1 MDYYSIVVSILSQ
14 GSYAVLS
21 FAVGYL
27 LHKERSNKTKRQNTG
42 CGIRALLK
50 IELRRIHE
58 KGQSEHKLSYAD
70 EASAEEIYST
80 YHALGGNGQGTTMIN
95 DIRKMPKV

>member
-1 MDYYSIVVSILSQ
+1 MDFYNIAVSLLSQ

-21 FAVGYL
+21 FFIGYL
-27 LHKERSNKTKRQNTG
+27 LNRERGNKKKKESTE

-58 KGQSEHKLSYAD
+58 RGQTEHKLSYAD
-70 EASAEEIYST
+70 EASAEEIYAT

>member
-1 MDYYSIVVSILSQ
+1 MDYYSIAVSLFSQ
-14 GSYAVLS
+14 GSYDVLS
-21 FAVGYL
+21 FFIGYL
-27 LHKERSNKTKRQNTG
+27 LNKERGNKAKRENTEY
-42 CGIRALLK
+42 GIRALLK

-95 DIRKMPKV
+95 DIRKMPKK

>member
-1 MDYYSIVVSILSQ
+1 MDILSIATSVASQ

-21 FAVGYL
+21 FFIGYL
-27 LHKERSNKTKRQNTG
+27 FNKERGNKKKRENTE

-58 KGQSEHKLSYAD
+58 RGEAEHKLSYAD
-70 EASAEEIYST
+70 EASAEEIYAT

>member
-1 MDYYSIVVSILSQ
+1 MDILSIATSVASQ
-14 GSYAVLS
+14 GSYAVLA
-21 FAVGYL
+21 FFVGYL
-27 LHKERSNKTKRQNTG
+27 LNKERGNKKKRESAE
-42 CGIRALLK
+42 CGIRAILK

-58 KGQSEHKLSYAD
+58 RGQSEHKLSYAD
-70 EASAEEIYST
+70 EASAEEIYAT

>member
-1 MDYYSIVVSILSQ
+1 MDFYNIAVSLLSQ
-14 GSYAVLS
+14 GSYAILS

-27 LHKERSNKTKRQNTG
+27 LNKERGNRDKREKTE
-42 CGIRALLK
+42 CGIRAILK

-58 KGQSEHKLSYAD
+58 KGQAEHKLSYAN
-70 EASAEEIYST
+70 EASAEEIYAT

>member
-1 MDYYSIVVSILSQ
+1 MDYYSIAVSLFSQ

-27 LHKERSNKTKRQNTG
+27 LNKTRGNAKKRRDTE

-58 KGQSEHKLSYAD
+58 KGQSEHKISYAD

-80 YHALGGNGQGTTMIN
+80 YHALGGNGQGTSMIQ
-95 DIRKMPKV
+95 DLRKLPKA

>member
-1 MDYYSIVVSILSQ
+1 MDFYNIAVSLLSQ
-14 GSYAVLS
+14 GFYAVLS

-27 LHKERSNKTKRQNTG
+27 LNKERGNKAKREKTER
-42 CGIRALLK
+42 GIRAILK

>member
-1 MDYYSIVVSILSQ
+1 MDYYSIAVSLFSQ

-21 FAVGYL
+21 FLVGYL
-27 LHKERSNKTKRQNTG
+27 LNKERVNKKKRESTE

>member
-1 MDYYSIVVSILSQ
+1 MDFYSIATSLFSQ
-14 GSYAVLS
+14 GSYAILS
-21 FAVGYL
+21 FAVGFL
-27 LHKERSNKTKRQNTG
+27 WNKERGRAKKAKDTE

-58 KGQSEHKLSYAD
+58 RGQVEHKISYAD

-80 YHALGGNGQGTTMIN
+80 YHALGGNGQGTSMIQ
-95 DIRKMPKV
+95 DLRKLPKA

>member
-1 MDYYSIVVSILSQ
+1 MDFYNIAVSLLSQ
-14 GSYAVLS
+14 GSYAILS

-27 LHKERSNKTKRQNTG
+27 LNKERGNKKKRESTE

-58 KGQSEHKLSYAD
+58 KGQSEHKISYAD
-70 EASAEEIYST
+70 EASAEEIYGT
-80 YHALGGNGQGTTMIN
+80 YHALGGNGQGTSMVQ
-95 DIRKMPKV
+95 DIRKLPKA

>member
-1 MDYYSIVVSILSQ
+1 MDYYAIAVSLFSQ
-14 GSYAVLS
+14 GSYAILS

-27 LHKERSNKTKRQNTG
+27 LNKEMENKAKRENTE
-42 CGIRALLK
+42 CGIKALLK

-58 KGQSEHKLSYAD
+58 KGQAEHKLSYAD

-80 YHALGGNGQGTTMIN
+80 YNALGGNGQGTTMIN
-95 DIRKMPKV
+95 DIRKMPKI

>member
-1 MDYYSIVVSILSQ
+1 MDYYSIAVSLLSQ

-21 FAVGYL
+21 FAFGYL
-27 LHKERSNKTKRQNTG
+27 LNKERSNKTKRQSTE
-42 CGIRALLK
+42 CGIRAILK

-70 EASAEEIYST
+70 EASAEEIYAT

>member
-1 MDYYSIVVSILSQ
+1 MDYYSIATSFLSQ

-21 FAVGYL
+21 FAFGYL
-27 LHKERSNKTKRQNTG
+27 LNKARGQNKKRKDTE

-58 KGQSEHKLSYAD
+58 RGQEEHKLSYAD
-70 EASAEEIYST
+70 ESSAEEIYAV

-95 DIRKMPKV
+95 DIRKLPKA

>member
-1 MDYYSIVVSILSQ
+1 MDYYSLVISLLSQ
-14 GSYAVLS
+14 GSYAILS

-27 LHKERSNKTKRQNTG
+27 LNKERGSKKKRESTER
-42 CGIRALLK
+42 GIRALLK

-58 KGQSEHKLSYAD
+58 KGQSEHKISYAD

-80 YHALGGNGQGTTMIN
+80 YHALGGNGQGTSMVQ
-95 DIRKMPKV
+95 DIRKFPKA

>member
-1 MDYYSIVVSILSQ
+1 MDILSIATSVASQ
-14 GSYAVLS
+14 GSYALFS

-27 LHKERSNKTKRQNTG
+27 LNKERGNKAKRENTEY
-42 CGIRALLK
+42 GIRALLK

-70 EASAEEIYST
+70 EASAEEIYSA
-80 YHALGGNGQGTTMIN
+80 YHALGGNG
-95 DIRKMPKV
+95 R

>member
-1 MDYYSIVVSILSQ
+1 MDILSVATSVASQ
-14 GSYAVLS
+14 CSYAILS
-21 FAVGYL
+21 CAVGYL
-27 LHKERSNKTKRQNTG
+27 LNKERGNKAKRENTE

-80 YHALGGNGQGTTMIN
+80 YHVLGGNGQGTTMIQ
-95 DIRKMPKV
+95 DIRKLPKA

>member
-1 MDYYSIVVSILSQ
+1 MDILSIATSVASQ

-27 LHKERSNKTKRQNTG
+27 LNKTRGNAKKRRDTE

-58 KGQSEHKLSYAD
+58 KGQSELKRINRLKEKL
-70 EASAEEIYST
+70 EE
-80 YHALGGNGQGTTMIN
+80 
-95 DIRKMPKV
+95 

>member
-1 MDYYSIVVSILSQ
+1 MDYYSIAVSLFSQ
-14 GSYAVLS
+14 GSYAILS

-27 LHKERSNKTKRQNTG
+27 LNKERGSKKKRESTE

-58 KGQSEHKLSYAD
+58 KGQSDHKLSYID

-80 YHALGGNGQGTTMIN
+80 YHALGGNGQGTTMIQ
-95 DIRKMPKV
+95 DIRRLPKV

>member
-1 MDYYSIVVSILSQ
+1 MDFYNIAVSLLSQ
-14 GSYAVLS
+14 GSYAILS

-27 LHKERSNKTKRQNTG
+27 LNKERGRTKKAKDTEY
-42 CGIRALLK
+42 GIRALLK

-58 KGQSEHKLSYAD
+58 RGQAEHKLSYAD
-70 EASAEEIYST
+70 EASAEEIYAT

-95 DIRKMPKV
+95 EIRKMPKM

>member
-1 MDYYSIVVSILSQ
+1 MDYYSIAVSLLSQ
-14 GSYAVLS
+14 GSYAILS

-27 LHKERSNKTKRQNTG
+27 LNKERSNKTKRKSTE

-58 KGQSEHKLSYAD
+58 RGQTDHKLSYAD
-70 EASAEEIYST
+70 EASAEEIYAT
-80 YHALGGNGQGTTMIN
+80 YHALGGNGQGTTMIQ

>member
-1 MDYYSIVVSILSQ
+1 MDFYNIAVSLLSQ
-14 GSYAVLS
+14 CSYAILS

-27 LHKERSNKTKRQNTG
+27 LNKERGHKKKGESAEG
-42 CGIRALLK
+42 GIRALLK

-80 YHALGGNGQGTTMIN
+80 YHALGGNGQGTTMIQ
-95 DIRKMPKV
+95 DIRKLPKA

>member
-1 MDYYSIVVSILSQ
+1 MDFYSIATSLFSQ

-21 FAVGYL
+21 FAVGFL
-27 LHKERSNKTKRQNTG
+27 WNKERGRAKKAKDTE

-58 KGQSEHKLSYAD
+58 KGQSEHKISYAD

-80 YHALGGNGQGTTMIN
+80 YHALGGNGQGTSMIQ
-95 DIRKMPKV
+95 DLRKLPKA

>member
-1 MDYYSIVVSILSQ
+1 MDILSIATSVASQ

-21 FAVGYL
+21 FFIGYL
-27 LHKERSNKTKRQNTG
+27 LNKERGNKKKRESTE

-80 YHALGGNGQGTTMIN
+80 YHELGGNGQGTTMIQ
-95 DIRKMPKV
+95 DIRKLPKA

>member
-1 MDYYSIVVSILSQ
+1 MDYYSIAVSLLSQ
-14 GSYAVLS
+14 GSYAILS
-21 FAVGYL
+21 FAVGFL
-27 LHKERSNKTKRQNTG
+27 WNKKRGMAKKTKDTE

-58 KGQSEHKLSYAD
+58 RGQTEHKLSYAD
-70 EASAEEIYST
+70 EASAEEIYAT
-80 YHALGGNGQGTTMIN
+80 YHALGGNGLGTTMIQ

>member
-1 MDYYSIVVSILSQ
+1 MDFYSIATSLFSQ
-14 GSYAVLS
+14 GSYAILS
-21 FAVGYL
+21 FAVGFL
-27 LHKERSNKTKRQNTG
+27 WNKERGRAKKAKDTE

-58 KGQSEHKLSYAD
+58 RGEAEHKLSYAD
-70 EASAEEIYST
+70 EASAEEIYAT
-80 YHALGGNGQGTTMIN
+80 YHALGGNGLGTTMIQ

>member
-1 MDYYSIVVSILSQ
+1 MDFYNIAVSLFSQ
-14 GSYAVLS
+14 GSYVVLS
-21 FAVGYL
+21 FAFGYL
-27 LHKERSNKTKRQNTG
+27 LNKERSNKTKRQSTE
-42 CGIRALLK
+42 CGIRAILK

-70 EASAEEIYST
+70 EASAEEIYAT

>member
-1 MDYYSIVVSILSQ
+1 MDYYSIAVSLLSQ
-14 GSYAVLS
+14 GSYAILS

-27 LHKERSNKTKRQNTG
+27 LNRERGNKAKREKAE
-42 CGIRALLK
+42 CGIRAILK

-58 KGQSEHKLSYAD
+58 RGQSAHKLSYAD

-80 YHALGGNGQGTTMIN
+80 YHALGGNGQGTTMMN

>member
-1 MDYYSIVVSILSQ
+1 MDYYSIATSLLSQ
-14 GSYAVLS
+14 GSYAILS

-27 LHKERSNKTKRQNTG
+27 LNKERGNKVKREKTE
-42 CGIRALLK
+42 CGIRAILK

-58 KGQSEHKLSYAD
+58 RGQTEHKLSYAD

-80 YHALGGNGQGTTMIN
+80 YMHSAAMGKGL
-95 DIRKMPKV
+95 R

>member
-1 MDYYSIVVSILSQ
+1 MDFYSIATSLFSQ

-21 FAVGYL
+21 FAVGFL
-27 LHKERSNKTKRQNTG
+27 WNKERGRAKKAKDTE

-58 KGQSEHKLSYAD
+58 KGQSEHRISYAD

-80 YHALGGNGQGTTMIN
+80 YHSLGGNGQGTSMIQ
-95 DIRKMPKV
+95 DIRKLPKA

>member
-1 MDYYSIVVSILSQ
+1 MDILSIATYVASQ

-27 LHKERSNKTKRQNTG
+27 LNKTRGNAKKRRDTE

-58 KGQSEHKLSYAD
+58 KGQSELKRINRLKEKL
-70 EASAEEIYST
+70 EE
-80 YHALGGNGQGTTMIN
+80 
-95 DIRKMPKV
+95 

>member
-1 MDYYSIVVSILSQ
+1 MDYYSIAVSLFSQ

-21 FAVGYL
+21 FFIGYL
-27 LHKERSNKTKRQNTG
+27 LNKERGNKKKKESTE

-80 YHALGGNGQGTTMIN
+80 YHVLGGNGQGTTMIQ
-95 DIRKMPKV
+95 DIRKLPKA

>member
-1 MDYYSIVVSILSQ
+1 MDYYSIAVSLLSQ
-14 GSYAVLS
+14 GSYAILS

-27 LHKERSNKTKRQNTG
+27 LNKERGNRAKREKTE
-42 CGIRALLK
+42 CGIRAILK

-58 KGQSEHKLSYAD
+58 KGQSEHKLSYAN

-80 YHALGGNGQGTTMIN
+80 YHALGGNGQGTTMIQ

>member
-1 MDYYSIVVSILSQ
+1 MDYYSLVISLLSQ
-14 GSYAVLS
+14 GSYAILS

-27 LHKERSNKTKRQNTG
+27 LNKERNNKTKRKSTE

-58 KGQSEHKLSYAD
+58 KGQSEHRISYAD

-80 YHALGGNGQGTTMIN
+80 YHALGGNGQGTSMIN

>member
-1 MDYYSIVVSILSQ
+1 MDFYNIAVSLLSQ
-14 GSYAVLS
+14 GSYAILS

-27 LHKERSNKTKRQNTG
+27 LNKERGNKAKREKTER
-42 CGIRALLK
+42 GIRALLK

-58 KGQSEHKLSYAD
+58 KGQSEHKLSYAN

>member
-1 MDYYSIVVSILSQ
+1 MDYYSIAVSLLSQ

-21 FAVGYL
+21 FAVGFL
-27 LHKERSNKTKRQNTG
+27 LNKERGKAKKAKDTE

-58 KGQSEHKLSYAD
+58 RGQTEHKLSYAD
-70 EASAEEIYST
+70 EASAEEIYAT
-80 YHALGGNGQGTTMIN
+80 YHALGGNGHGTTMIN